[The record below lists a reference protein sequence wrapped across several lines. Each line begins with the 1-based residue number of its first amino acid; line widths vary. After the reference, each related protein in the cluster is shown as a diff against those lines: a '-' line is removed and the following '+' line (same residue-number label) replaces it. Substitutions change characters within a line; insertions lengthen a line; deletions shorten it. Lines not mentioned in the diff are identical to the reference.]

1 MFQVQKALS
10 PTVEAPLASM
20 SQFNALTLPTISN
33 LAQVQQ
39 LVPLPDTLAAAATTI
54 SATGAGAI
62 PKGVSS
68 IAGAARRAMFG
79 TTEE

>member
-1 MFQVQKALS
+1 MFQVQKSLS
-10 PTVEAPLASM
+10 PVVEAPLASM

-33 LAQVQQ
+33 LQQVQQ
-39 LVPLPDTLAAAATTI
+39 LVPLPDTLAASAATTGVAKA
-54 SATGAGAI
+54 AT
-62 PKGVSS
+62 S